1 MRGGSGG
8 CFAAAARQGLQR
20 MGMGVCNLLFF
31 MASLPVLGIIL
42 RASASAPTGD
52 WIAAKVPLLDP
63 LSARGTETAKHFA

>member
-1 MRGGSGG
+1 
-8 CFAAAARQGLQR
+8 
-20 MGMGVCNLLFF
+20 MGMSVCNLLFF